1 MTTIAIIYIPAHAYH
16 AYAAQCLDYCDA
28 RGYQL
33 AGVVCGNWHAAVT
46 MLATSAVDVL
56 IVARPEQLEAEI
68 RGQADDDQPH
78 IEFAVPPDPADAR
91 PAEQRTHLIA
101 RDAAASPGPDAAAR
115 RSRRCTPVWTAT
127 RRAPGPPG

>member
-16 AYAAQCLDYCDA
+16 AYADQCLDYCDA

-56 IVARPEQLEAEI
+56 ILARPEQLEAEI
-68 RGQADDDQPH
+68 RGQAGDTQK
-78 IEFAVPPDPADAR
+78 E
-91 PAEQRTHLIA
+91 E
-101 RDAAASPGPDAAAR
+101 GPDAGVTPAAR
-115 RSRRCTPVWTAT
+115 SPQGQGGHRR
-127 RRAPGPPG
+127 RRAEEEDVDPSGVGQRAEEGNDRRKGR

>member
-33 AGVVCGNWHAAVT
+33 AGVVCGNWHAAVR

-56 IVARPEQLEAEI
+56 ILARPEQLEAEI
-68 RGQADDDQPH
+68 RGQDGDQQPH
-78 IEFAVPPDPADAR
+78 IEFAVPPDPAAAR
-91 PAEQRTHLIA
+91 PAEQRTHVIA
-101 RDAAASPGPDAAAR
+101 RDAAASTGPDAAAR
-115 RSRRCTPVWTAT
+115 RLRRCTPVWTAERRDPT
-127 RRAPGPPG
+127 RPG